1 MPSTFRTDG
10 SRLRQAMIEVGM
22 VPGITTRAISNRVVA
37 DPETIRWTLATE
49 QPATV
54 YDWTRD
60 ALVEEVLLMD
70 GMLVPD
76 SGQVPLLD
84 CHSRWSCED
93 QLGSVTDFAAAMNG
107 ELAAK
112 DALVRFAADEKSQRT
127 KQKVV
132 DGHLTDG
139 SVGYKVL
146 RSVWIPEATEAIIRG
161 RTFQGPLKVT
171 YEWAIK
177 EFSITPIGADNL
189 AKVRALCAWPT
200 DDRLTKPRQ

>member
-1 MPSTFRTDG
+1 MTHTTRAAGP
-10 SRLRQAMIEVGM
+10 RLRRAMIDQGM
-22 VPGITTRAISNRVVA
+22 IPGITVRAITNRAVT
-37 DPETIRWTLATE
+37 DPESIRWTLATE

-54 YDWTRD
+54 YDWSRD
-60 ALVEEVLLMD
+60 ELVQEVLLVD
-70 GMLVPD
+70 GMVAPAN
-76 SGQVPLLD
+76 GQVPLLD

-112 DALVRFAADEKSQRT
+112 DGLVRFAADEKSQRT
-127 KQKVV
+127 KQKVI

-139 SVGYKVL
+139 SVGYRVL
-146 RSVWIPEATEAIIRG
+146 RSVWIPEGTEAIIRN

-177 EFSITPIGADNL
+177 EFSITPIGADSL
-189 AKVRALCAWPT
+189 AKVRGLCCLAT
-200 DDRLTKPRQ
+200 DGRLAEPRQ